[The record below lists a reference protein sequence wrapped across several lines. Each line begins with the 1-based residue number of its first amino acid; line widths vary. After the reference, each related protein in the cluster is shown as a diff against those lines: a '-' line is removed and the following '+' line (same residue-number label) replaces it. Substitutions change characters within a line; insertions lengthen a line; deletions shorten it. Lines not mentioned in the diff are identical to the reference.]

1 MLNVDEPLADGC
13 MGATEVAFKIRKR
26 YQTNELIVDS
36 TEFGTRGSEVQILSP
51 RPSFLSLFQL
61 FTRPFALQLFRRF
74 SVHSVQPKAIRS
86 RIRTSLPTSCGTE
99 RPL

>member
-51 RPSFLSLFQL
+51 RPNILQSINCGVFENLHSSSRLSD
-61 FTRPFALQLFRRF
+61 R
-74 SVHSVQPKAIRS
+74 
-86 RIRTSLPTSCGTE
+86 
-99 RPL
+99 